1 MKALLSFFT
10 VLPVRRAS
18 LQEAARESDCC
29 RLLVSLRDCPS
40 LLLLTAH
47 MVPPGVAA
55 TLALG
60 AVLLAAGLH
69 HADGVLDVGD
79 ALMAHGGPGR
89 RREVLRDTRVGIG
102 GLGALFLVYAPTVA
116 ALAALCATSPG
127 RAALALFA
135 GEVSARSAMLLVLVF
150 GEPADLRSST
160 LPFVQRFPGHT
171 VLPPSSLRCLRRCHS
186 LLAMS
191 ALLAPLVVL
200 AALSGSETPTD
211 LRGEV
216 RWDRRRCSRGYREV
230 CRAVVLIAL
239 SAMIAP
245 GAGTPTLAISSIF
258 SLIRWTV

>member
-1 MKALLSFFT
+1 MPLVGLVT
-10 VLPVRRAS
+10 GLPGAV
-18 LQEAARESDCC
+18 
-29 RLLVSLRDCPS
+29 
-40 LLLLTAH
+40 LLLTAH

-160 LPFVQRFPGHT
+160 LPFVRALSGPHRT
-171 VLPPSSLRCLRRCHS
+171 PAVIVALLAPLPF

-200 AALSGSETPTD
+200 ALPLVGLGALRISAVKFGGIGGDVVGAT
-211 LRGEV
+211 G
-216 RWDRRRCSRGYREV
+216 EV

-239 SAMIAP
+239 SAMI
-245 GAGTPTLAISSIF
+245 
-258 SLIRWTV
+258 